1 MYLGDAAR
9 DAVELDQFAAP
20 DLLREEIPVEPKGN
34 LLHANL
40 RGAPPVE
47 GAAIGEHLA
56 FHERDERAAQD
67 DHHVA
72 LGKHRVPDALEDGG
86 GRRVRLAEVL
96 ELVQRDDEALAV
108 ARQTVEENVPV
119 VYGHLAEQLVARE
132 RGHLFLEGRAVLFL
146 RLLRRQEVQRALV
159 ADELGDERRLPDAAP
174 AVDDRHG
181 RLVVGE
187 LLLQGGEFFSAIDE
201 RVHNCPFLSH
211 ASLEGY
217 YTSKYYTSKYNL
229 MHVQLTQG
237 LLALFF
243 TFRIIFRER
252 RRCARMRGCVCVR
265 SASSG

>member
-1 MYLGDAAR
+1 MTITLRLESIVSQMRWKTEGNAG
-9 DAVELDQFAAP
+9 FALPRYWNSSSATT
-20 DLLREEIPVEPKGN
+20 
-34 LLHANL
+34 
-40 RGAPPVE
+40 
-47 GAAIGEHLA
+47 
-56 FHERDERAAQD
+56 
-67 DHHVA
+67 
-72 LGKHRVPDALEDGG
+72 
-86 GRRVRLAEVL
+86 RRSPSLVR
-96 ELVQRDDEALAV
+96 RSKRTSD
-108 ARQTVEENVPV
+108 
-119 VYGHLAEQLVARE
+119 QLVARE

-187 LLLQGGEFFSAIDE
+187 LLLQGGEFFNAIDE